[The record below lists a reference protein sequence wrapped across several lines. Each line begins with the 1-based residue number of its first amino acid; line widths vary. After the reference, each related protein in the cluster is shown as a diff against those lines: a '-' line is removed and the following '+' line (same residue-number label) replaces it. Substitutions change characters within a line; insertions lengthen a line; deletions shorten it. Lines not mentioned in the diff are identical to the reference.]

1 MRTRKTPRRSLALAA
16 AIAAVPTA
24 LLTAPA
30 QAATGAQSTAGT
42 PPTGFV
48 ELASSPLPNDHAAK
62 VVTVTYRNDSS
73 ADRTVAPQ
81 VLIESP
87 ANGPFLDPA
96 SVRLEVLSPDG
107 HWRTMALASQTGTL
121 YTRLVPAKLVLHGH
135 HTLTERYRVT
145 VVGTAPA
152 KGTVEPRV
160 AIYG

>member
-1 MRTRKTPRRSLALAA
+1 MRTPKFPRRSLALAA
-16 AIAAVPTA
+16 ALAAVPTA

-30 QAATGAQSTAGT
+30 QAATGTPTAAGA

-48 ELASSPLPNDHAAK
+48 ELPASPLPPDHAQR
-62 VVTVTYRNDSS
+62 VITVSYRNDSS

-96 SVRLEVLSPDG
+96 SIRLEVLSTDG
-107 HWRTMALASQTGTL
+107 HWRTLPLASQTGTL
-121 YTRLVPAKLVLHGH
+121 YTRLASAKLVLHGH
-135 HTLTERYRVT
+135 HTLTERYRIT

-152 KGTVEPRV
+152 QGTVEPRV
-160 AIYG
+160 ALYG